1 MKFRICV
8 VFVKLLLIIEWFL
21 IIIIWIEWRG
31 KKGGD
36 DDEL

>member
-1 MKFRICV
+1 MKLRICV
-8 VFVKLLLIIEWFL
+8 VFVKSPPTTESFSITT
-21 IIIIWIEWRG
+21 IWTEWRG